1 MSTETQSDQDQ
12 VNRTFFEMVA
22 GIEHDNG
29 ITEDALQ
36 ADQNLQNP
44 DESSFDA
51 DNDES
56 LGFPTEEELRALE
69 DIDEQEGIDGEE
81 DSGFFKFAEAQF
93 EGDAPED
100 ETDISADAALII
112 EKLGSTTSAT
122 PSHEG
127 VVEVDDSDEV
137 EVRDNLGDKVV
148 RAMVAG
154 SEDDDRF
161 ARATLREMYTDPT
174 DAIDRPTYLALDSLH
189 TIAME
194 LEQLHAEPDFA
205 AIILGQEVDRQ
216 IAITFR
222 PNGQGR
228 PARLMIEAM
237 AAQLARRI
245 APGSGLHKSLIQDG
259 QKTAARISNG
269 ILET

>member
-1 MSTETQSDQDQ
+1 MSTETQSDQDL
-12 VNRTFFEMVA
+12 VNRTFFDMVA
-22 GIEHDNG
+22 GIKHDNA
-29 ITEDALQ
+29 ITDDEIQ
-36 ADQNLQNP
+36 ANQNLQNP
-44 DESSFDA
+44 DELDPAVA
-51 DNDES
+51 DEG
-56 LGFPTEEELRALE
+56 LGYPTEEDLRAFGEL
-69 DIDEQEGIDGEE
+69 DDERVEPDEE
-81 DSGFFKFAEAQF
+81 DDSDFFSFAEAQF
-93 EGDAPED
+93 DEDPDD
-100 ETDISADAALII
+100 ETDISTDASLII

-127 VVEVDDSDEV
+127 VVEVDDSDEF
-137 EVRDNLGDKVV
+137 EIRDNLGDKVV

-174 DAIDRPTYLALDSLH
+174 DAIDRPTYLALDNLH

>member
-12 VNRTFFEMVA
+12 VNRTFFGMVA
-22 GIEHDNG
+22 GIKHDNG
-29 ITEDALQ
+29 ITDDEIQ
-36 ADQNLQNP
+36 SNQNLQNP
-44 DESSFDA
+44 DELDPVVA
-51 DNDES
+51 DEG
-56 LGFPTEEELRALE
+56 LGYPTEEDLRELERI
-69 DIDEQEGIDGEE
+69 DDEQVDPSENEND
-81 DSGFFKFAEAQF
+81 FFEFAEAQF
-93 EGDAPED
+93 GEVPED
-100 ETDISADAALII
+100 ETDISDDAALII

-127 VVEVDDSDEV
+127 VVEVDDSDKV